1 MSLKDKLQERYKASS
16 ERIPEEAKSLM
27 AESQQELAKSGIE
40 DNTLKVGD
48 EVLDFELPNAVGN
61 TVSLG
66 ELLKKG
72 PVVISFYRGV
82 WCPYC
87 SLELQA
93 YQDLLSEFE
102 ALGATLVAISPQTP
116 DNSLSTSEKN
126 QLKYEVL
133 SDVGNKV
140 ANQFGLVFTL
150 NPKLHELYD
159 KWGLTIPKFNGDDS
173 WKIPIPATYVI
184 NTDGKVSYAFT
195 DIDYTKRAEPAD
207 VIDNLKGLG

>member
-1 MSLKDKLQERYKASS
+1 MSLKDKLEERYKASS
-16 ERIPEEAKSLM
+16 ERIPPEAAQVM
-27 AESQQELAKSGIE
+27 VESQQELDQSGIA
-40 DNTLKVGD
+40 DKTLKVGD
-48 EVLDFELPNAVGN
+48 EVLDFKLPNAVGD

-116 DNSLSTSEKN
+116 DNSLSTAEKN

-140 ANQFGLVFTL
+140 ANQFGLVYTL

-159 KWGLTIPKFNGDDS
+159 KWGLSIPKFNGDDS
-173 WKIPIPATYVI
+173 WEIPIPATYVI
-184 NTDGKVSYAFT
+184 NTDGKVSYAFA